1 MEWVDGV
8 KLTDANGIRNLGEGF
23 FVYFFKHFSSDFL
36 VGVFFVFIG
45 WKVRQSFPLTVISRV
60 TTLFIGV
67 ISPVNQYQV
76 VWLPFLLGFFQKS
89 HDSYIPRVF
98 AFLWVDLF
106 FWFGK
111 KAAFNVQM
119 MQVRHVVFQK
129 VIDMPPA
136 FGQHTFVFDSRLFQW
151 LHLYLYTYIYHIYI
165 YTNTY
170 AFTYTYEFLQCWY
183 LRFHLS
189 ILHLFS
195 ARFLHHLVTC
205 GQRIA
210 QLTGYFLQV
219 LDGDVFVMGRVNP
232 QRFIGVVELLGI
244 SWGSQVFFRCRM
256 PDSYQPIGK
265 AAALGGLVVV
275 KPCNKKAKHT
285 QYFYLLWVWC
295 IEIIYVFYIYTY
307 LYLFAH
313 QHGRSAFVQL
323 MDIVTDNSHTPSIC
337 SAATVILDQY
347 TECSRQPTVSED
359 TGYKTSFIHLQS
371 PFQSLQCWLTHW
383 ILCQV

>member
-1 MEWVDGV
+1 MTATYREFSPFCGW
-8 KLTDANGIRNLGEGF
+8 T
-23 FVYFFKHFSSDFL
+23 YFFGLGK
-36 VGVFFVFIG
+36 
-45 WKVRQSFPLTVISRV
+45 RQLLMCRWCRYV
-60 TTLFIGV
+60 TLFFKRWLICPQL
-67 ISPVNQYQV
+67 SVN
-76 VWLPFLLGFFQKS
+76 
-89 HDSYIPRVF
+89 
-98 AFLWVDLF
+98 
-106 FWFGK
+106 
-111 KAAFNVQM
+111 
-119 MQVRHVVFQK
+119 
-129 VIDMPPA
+129 
-136 FGQHTFVFDSRLFQW
+136 TFVFDSRLFQW

-183 LRFHLS
+183 LQFHLS

-295 IEIIYVFYIYTY
+295 IEIIYVHIYI
-307 LYLFAH
+307 
-313 QHGRSAFVQL
+313 S
-323 MDIVTDNSHTPSIC
+323 ISIC
-337 SAATVILDQY
+337 TSTW
-347 TECSRQPTVSED
+347 TVSVCPID
-359 TGYKTSFIHLQS
+359 GYCDWQFSYS
-371 PFQSLQCWLTHW
+371 
-383 ILCQV
+383 

>member
-1 MEWVDGV
+1 MTATYREFSPFCGW
-8 KLTDANGIRNLGEGF
+8 T
-23 FVYFFKHFSSDFL
+23 YFFGLGK
-36 VGVFFVFIG
+36 
-45 WKVRQSFPLTVISRV
+45 RQLLMCRWCRYV
-60 TTLFIGV
+60 TLFFKRWLICPQL
-67 ISPVNQYQV
+67 SVNT
-76 VWLPFLLGFFQKS
+76 LLCLIP
-89 HDSYIPRVF
+89 DS
-98 AFLWVDLF
+98 
-106 FWFGK
+106 
-111 KAAFNVQM
+111 FN
-119 MQVRHVVFQK
+119 
-129 VIDMPPA
+129 
-136 FGQHTFVFDSRLFQW
+136 G
-151 LHLYLYTYIYHIYI
+151 YIYIYIHTYTIYI